1 MRLRSNVVAIV
12 IAGILVILL
21 LAALTIRPDFPEFVD
36 HAGANIP
43 SDNVFLDYAKGIAWS
58 AFLGLTLFLWPVALR
73 DKLTLLAMWGIKC
86 VVMLGVML
94 PYEEHYVGLD
104 CWGYFS
110 SAHAASTDFLA
121 ALLKGGSDFVVTL
134 GVIYLKVAPDS
145 YHAMKATFGYGG
157 LVAIYIFYRAAVGL
171 TRVDRPW
178 MFWALGLYPS
188 VLFWSSILGKD
199 PVVLLGI
206 SLHVWA
212 LVRVVCYGERA
223 HLLTA
228 IAGLALASI
237 VRVWMGPIMLI
248 PALVLFALK
257 IRHIGWRVF
266 TVSAVTAMLAAMAP
280 ATASRLEVD
289 PTADLFQ
296 STQSFTRGWD
306 KANSAMHPDMELNSL
321 TDLILFTPQSFFA
334 AYFRPLPGDLPHL
347 FGWIAG
353 CEDLVLL
360 LLSTFALFKLRRY
373 HWRNHFFLWG
383 ATLLLTWGLAYSLVT
398 YKDLGTAVRFRLQI
412 MPVLLGMVWF
422 LVSGPFR
429 ARIND
434 WHGGR
439 V

>member
-1 MRLRSNVVAIV
+1 MPRRSNVIVA
-12 IAGILVILL
+12 ASAILVLLL
-21 LAALTIRPDFPEFVD
+21 LAALTVRPEFPEFVD
-36 HAGANIP
+36 HAGVNVP
-43 SDNVFLDYAKGIAWS
+43 TDDVFLDYAKGIAWS
-58 AFLGLTLFLWPVALR
+58 VVLGVTLFLWPVSLR
-73 DKLTLLAMWGIKC
+73 DRLMLLAMWGIRC

-94 PYEEHYVGLD
+94 PYEEHYTGLD
-104 CWGYFS
+104 CWGYFIG
-110 SAHAASTDFLA
+110 AHSVGTDFFP
-121 ALLKGGSDFVVTL
+121 ALIKGGSDFVISL
-134 GVIYLKVAPDS
+134 GSLYLSVAPDS
-145 YHAMKATFGYGG
+145 YHAMKVTFGYGG
-157 LVAIYIFYRAAVGL
+157 LGAIYLLYRAAAGL
-171 TRVDRPW
+171 TGADRPW

-206 SLHVWA
+206 SIHIWA
-212 LVRVVCYGERA
+212 LVRVLCYGRHA

-228 IAGLALASI
+228 IFGLALASI

-248 PALVLFALK
+248 PALLLFALK
-257 IRHIGWRVF
+257 IRHIGWRVV
-266 TVSAVTAMLAAMAP
+266 TVSTVIVMLGVLAP
-280 ATASRLEVD
+280 ATASRLDVD
-289 PTADLFQ
+289 PTTDLFA
-296 STQSFTRGWD
+296 STQTFTRGWD
-306 KANSAMHPDMELNSL
+306 KANSAMHPDVELNSL

-360 LLSTFALFKLRRY
+360 FLSIFALFKVRRH

-422 LVSGPFR
+422 LISRPFMTWEG
-429 ARIND
+429 AR
-434 WHGGR
+434 GASRG
-439 V
+439 